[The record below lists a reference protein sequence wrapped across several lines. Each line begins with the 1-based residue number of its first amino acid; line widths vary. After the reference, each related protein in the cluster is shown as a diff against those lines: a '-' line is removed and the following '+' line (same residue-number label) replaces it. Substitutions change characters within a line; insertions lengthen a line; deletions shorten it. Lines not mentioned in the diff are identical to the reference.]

1 MNSYT
6 ESKLIN
12 LSSES
17 ANHFYNTTYLSHLS
31 FNTPGLLIKNPF
43 LKKVELS
50 VIHAEIP
57 VSFYTI
63 NYTNSYFKYKLDTG
77 PILTQQ
83 VPVGNY
89 NANSLISALLTLIND
104 ANFQIIINKVTGV
117 IQFHHNKTFIIYTD
131 NTYSIG
137 KVLGFD
143 LNTSYTSTELPLYTL
158 TAIYP
163 LNLLGIK
170 KINIS
175 SQNLI
180 TNNFSSA
187 IGTTSLINSISVDQ
201 PPFGLIVYQNT
212 GGAKFT
218 LSNTDINKIDLQL
231 YDEDFNY
238 INFNNIN
245 WSILFCLYITYEMPA
260 FTIPTQIENK
270 PIDARILSDANL
282 RDKPI
287 DNTIENPNINDLNF
301 LTS

>member
-6 ESKLIN
+6 DNKLIN

-17 ANHFYNTTYLSHLS
+17 ANQFYNTTYLSHVS

-187 IGTTSLINSISVDQ
+187 IGSTSLINSISVDQ

-270 PIDARILSDANL
+270 PIDN
-282 RDKPI
+282 
-287 DNTIENPNINDLNF
+287 NIENPNMNDLNF
-301 LTS
+301 LNS

>member
-1 MNSYT
+1 MNSYQ

-50 VIHAEIP
+50 VLHAEIP

-175 SQNLI
+175 SQTLI

-187 IGTTSLINSISVDQ
+187 IGSTSLINSISVDQ

-270 PIDARILSDANL
+270 PIDNT
-282 RDKPI
+282 I
-287 DNTIENPNINDLNF
+287 DNNIDNPNINDLNF

>member
-50 VIHAEIP
+50 VLHAEIP

-63 NYTNSYFKYKLDTG
+63 NYTNSYFKYKIDTG

-175 SQNLI
+175 SQTLI

-187 IGTTSLINSISVDQ
+187 IGSTSLINSISVDQ

-212 GGAKFT
+212 GSTKFT

-231 YDEDFNY
+231 FDEDFNY

-245 WSILFCLYITYEMPA
+245 WSILFCLYISYEMPA

-270 PIDARILSDANL
+270 PIE
-282 RDKPI
+282 KVI
-287 DNTIENPNINDLNF
+287 DNNIDNPNINDLNF

>member
-1 MNSYT
+1 MSNVNYQ

-50 VIHAEIP
+50 VLQAEIP

-89 NANSLISALLTLIND
+89 NANSLISALLTLMND

-187 IGTTSLINSISVDQ
+187 IGTTSLINSTNHHLV
-201 PPFGLIVYQNT
+201 
-212 GGAKFT
+212 
-218 LSNTDINKIDLQL
+218 
-231 YDEDFNY
+231 
-238 INFNNIN
+238 
-245 WSILFCLYITYEMPA
+245 
-260 FTIPTQIENK
+260 
-270 PIDARILSDANL
+270 
-282 RDKPI
+282 
-287 DNTIENPNINDLNF
+287 
-301 LTS
+301 